1 MIKHQKEDFD
11 CICLSLILIGSVFKK
26 DENYYPQAFFEEY
39 KCYIKEKKQQKYILQ
54 EILKYLLMNTKK
66 SFLIKNRLIDKP
78 L

>member
-39 KCYIKEKKQQKYILQ
+39 ECYIKEKKP
-54 EILKYLLMNTKK
+54 
-66 SFLIKNRLIDKP
+66 KNIYYRRF
-78 L
+78 